1 MKRLGFIVSLLL
13 LAFAVQVSA
22 QERLPAD
29 EINRI
34 AQSVVEITV
43 IVDGEFY
50 PSGSGTIISADGL
63 IYTNYHV
70 IEGGEDFAIYMPT
83 DLAEL
88 PELRYYASAVEVFP
102 DFDFAILQ
110 IDRDERERDIDS
122 GSLNLP
128 FIQLA
133 AALPVLGEP
142 VFIFGYPSIGN
153 GFLVF
158 TNGTITTIQNED
170 FAGDRLPF
178 LYQTDAEIS
187 PGNSGGT
194 AVNLAGEFI
203 GIPSVVQS
211 EERTGGRLGGIISLA
226 ALQFA
231 LDTGGS
237 GFEPGD
243 DPRDDGNDS
252 PAPSSGELD
261 YRLDSNYGETQLERR
276 FDDPHVIE
284 AISGPTQESNVDI
297 ASLNLGDQC
306 RGFATSQPDYRVFWS
321 GDANFLRIFFAAE
334 GGEGDT
340 VLVINQPD
348 GSWICVDDSFNTLSP
363 TIDFTPPLEGQYD
376 IWIASYYADE
386 NVPGS
391 LVITEDDNLTP
402 DNFQ

>member
-1 MKRLGFIVSLLL
+1 MKHLGFIVSILL
-13 LAFAVQVSA
+13 LAFAAQVSA
-22 QERLPAD
+22 QERLPAG
-29 EINRI
+29 EISRI

-70 IEGGEDFAIYMPT
+70 IEGGEDFAIFMPT

-88 PELRYYASAVEVFP
+88 PELRYFASVVEVFP

-110 IDRDERERDIDS
+110 IDRDDRERDVS
-122 GSLNLP
+122 PSSLNLP
-128 FIQLA
+128 YITFA
-133 AALPVLGEP
+133 SGLPQLGEP

-158 TNGTITTIQNED
+158 TDGTITTIQNESFD
-170 FAGDRLPF
+170 GDRLPF

-203 GIPSVVQS
+203 GIPSVVQA
-211 EERTGGRLGGIISLA
+211 EERTGGRLGGIISLS

-231 LDTGGS
+231 LETGGRD
-237 GFEPGD
+237 FDPGG
-243 DPRDDGNDS
+243 DPRDDS
-252 PAPSSGELD
+252 QAPPRSGSGELD
-261 YRLDSNYGETQLERR
+261 YRLDSNYGETQLERG

-284 AISGPTQESNVDI
+284 VISGATQNNSVDI
-297 ASLNLGDQC
+297 ASFDLGDQC
-306 RGFATSQPDYRVFWS
+306 RGFATSQPDYRVFLEDS
-321 GDANFLRIFFAAE
+321 GNFLRIFFASE

-348 GSWICVDDSFNTLSP
+348 GEWVCVDDSFNTLNP
-363 TIDFTPPLEGQYD
+363 TVDFDPPLEGQYD
-376 IWIASYYADE
+376 IWIASYYEDE
-386 NVPGS
+386 NVPGY
-391 LVITEDDNLTP
+391 LVITQDDNLSP
-402 DNFQ
+402 DDF

>member
-1 MKRLGFIVSLLL
+1 MKRLGFIVSILLF
-13 LAFAVQVSA
+13 AFAAQVSA

-50 PSGSGTIISADGL
+50 PSGSGTIISGDGL

-70 IEGGEDFAIYMPT
+70 IEGGEDFAIFMPT

-88 PELRYYASAVEVFP
+88 PELRYFASVVEVFP

-110 IDRDERERDIDS
+110 IDRDDRERDIS
-122 GSLNLP
+122 PSSLNLP
-128 FIQLA
+128 FITLA
-133 AALPVLGEP
+133 STLPQLGEP
-142 VFIFGYPSIGN
+142 VFVFGYPSIGN

-158 TNGTITTIQNED
+158 TDGTITTIQNES
-170 FAGDRLPF
+170 FGGDRLPF

-203 GIPSVVQS
+203 GIPSVVQN
-211 EERTGGRLGGIISLA
+211 EERTGGRLGGIISLS
-226 ALQFA
+226 ALQYA
-231 LDTGGS
+231 LETGGRD
-237 GFEPGD
+237 FDPGG
-243 DPRDDGNDS
+243 DPRDDND
-252 PAPSSGELD
+252 APPSSSGELD
-261 YRLDSNYGETQLERR
+261 YRLDSNYGETQLERG

-284 AISGPTQESNVDI
+284 VISGATQNNSVDI
-297 ASLNLGDQC
+297 ASFDLGDQC
-306 RGFATSQPDYRVFWS
+306 RGYATSQPDYRVFLENS
-321 GDANFLRIFFAAE
+321 GNFLRIFFASE

-348 GSWICVDDSFNTLSP
+348 GSWVCVDDSFNTLNP
-363 TIDFTPPLEGQYD
+363 TVDFDPPLEGQYD

-386 NVPGS
+386 NVPGY
-391 LVITEDDNLTP
+391 LVITQDDNLTP
-402 DNFQ
+402 DNF